1 MSIYALACP
10 LQHKTVVLS
19 PLLLHKS
26 GTIIHLLLSESHH
39 HLTPSNV
46 TSKLIAMSIADG
58 GLYFIFPKTPP
69 SFLWVSSSVPRA
81 LQLQDS
87 KKVTHGEPIETHQR
101 SFERYNPDPYGLL
114 IPKIGGLQPPR
125 QTSIA
130 IISGTGKATDFKFGG
145 CIHRFHANTS
155 QLKILEK
162 GRGWAYPGTVQFL

>member
-101 SFERYNPDPYGLL
+101 SFERYHPNPYDLFTKVGCS
-114 IPKIGGLQPPR
+114 QPPPKLESLLSQER
-125 QTSIA
+125 VKLRTSNLA
-130 IISGTGKATDFKFGG
+130 GTFTGSIRTKA
-145 CIHRFHANTS
+145 H
-155 QLKILEK
+155 
-162 GRGWAYPGTVQFL
+162 